1 MSYDDERPTG
11 DELVRKLRRRNILLT
26 AALFGLA
33 VPVILIDS
41 VYISVFSALKSDRD
55 KAVQDLPF
63 NPKSWKRAG
72 TPERLAGGGRCVMAE
87 ALKAKHLPVGLSRR
101 KVVDLLGRDEKA
113 IAFPKGRTCY
123 SYRLGE
129 CGNWFKQEKILAVCM
144 DDRRKLEEVLI
155 RTP

>member
-1 MSYDDERPTG
+1 
-11 DELVRKLRRRNILLT
+11 
-26 AALFGLA
+26 
-33 VPVILIDS
+33 
-41 VYISVFSALKSDRD
+41 
-55 KAVQDLPF
+55 
-63 NPKSWKRAG
+63 
-72 TPERLAGGGRCVMAE
+72 MAE

-101 KVVDLLGRDEKA
+101 KVVDLLGRDEKV